1 LEAVPMS
8 KFIELNFAPTS
19 IKPYMSI
26 AQVPPLTPTKFVRI
40 FYKSCEYRVREEA
53 VTSKFI

>member
-1 LEAVPMS
+1 MS